1 MSPKAFAA
9 ALRDFAAAVALSPDP
24 AKGVADLA
32 LLIAQSV
39 DENFADYESQ
49 QARPLDHDEEAFPPL
64 AGSDA
69 EATAA
74 LRLYQDTG
82 PEVAAFNASGLSLA
96 DWAALPDCDR
106 AHHIAVH
113 QQLAAKAAETDSPAA

>member
-1 MSPKAFAA
+1 MSLKAFAA

-39 DENFADYESQ
+39 DENFAEYENQ
-49 QARPLDHDEEAFPPL
+49 QARPLDDDEPAFPPL
-64 AGSDA
+64 GDHIGTNDG
-69 EATAA
+69 EE
-74 LRLYQDTG
+74 R
-82 PEVAAFNASGLSLA
+82 AFLASNLSRE

-106 AHHIAVH
+106 AHHIQVH
-113 QQLAAKAAETDSPAA
+113 QAMASKAAGEPINFG